1 MDNEV
6 KELINKIIQNETPCN
21 NEKEKKYIT
30 NIFFAYRHR
39 NEEDIIT
46 AILLYAQFQKEYIL
60 ELEKKVKRVDNKST
74 ITKEILKKNS
84 TIWEKGKQ
92 GKVGKTSFKVLKFIH
107 DFINQNG
114 ICPTVREIANGVNL
128 KSTSSV
134 HSHMQKL
141 EQLGYIK
148 KNPMSPRNLKINEE
162 KYMELIKNRNAE

>member
-74 ITKEILKKNS
+74 ITKEIFKKTLLYGKREN
-84 TIWEKGKQ
+84 KGKLVKQ
-92 GKVGKTSFKVLKFIH
+92 ALK
-107 DFINQNG
+107 
-114 ICPTVREIANGVNL
+114 
-128 KSTSSV
+128 
-134 HSHMQKL
+134 
-141 EQLGYIK
+141 Y
-148 KNPMSPRNLKINEE
+148 
-162 KYMELIKNRNAE
+162 